1 MEEVDNLII
10 LLTEA
15 KEAIVNNEPHK
26 LKVLSDQTIHSATI
40 YQDTDSILVAVIIY
54 SLGKITEREGYRLME
69 GWDQFYKA
77 FMTNIDEGIKA
88 LEKRD
93 EEKFIACL
101 GAIRNSIHSISGNL
115 SNYIKDVFYK
125 AEINKAFKLYEHGL
139 SAEKTADLLGVS
151 LWDLAG
157 YIGQSTVSESH
168 LNESIPVKERVEKA
182 RQIRKVKNIVLDAGP
197 LISLTLTGTLFILE
211 RFKKQFPE
219 IEFII
224 TPQVKEETID
234 KAWVVK
240 KYELEAVKL
249 QNLID
254 RGVIKVSSDLIPNA
268 QIEKETARMMKLA
281 NSTYR
286 AGGEN
291 LKLIHTGEASCL
303 AFGNLCQCENIIV
316 VDERTVRL
324 FSESPENLRTI
335 TERKLHMAVNYNSKN
350 IKEFKDFS
358 FIRSSEILFLAYEL
372 DLLDYKKETKVLDA
386 LLYASKFAGTSIS
399 TKEIEEMKTL
409 TINKP
414 KSQNNS

>member
-15 KEAIVNNEPHK
+15 KEAVISNDSHK

-40 YQDTDSILVAVIIY
+40 YQDPDSLMVAVIVY
-54 SLGKITEREGYRLME
+54 SLGKITEREGYKLMS
-69 GWDQFYKA
+69 GWENFYKS
-77 FMTNIDEGIKA
+77 FVQNIDLAIKA

-93 EEKFIACL
+93 EKKLVDCL
-101 GAIRNSIHSISGNL
+101 GAIRNSINNIEGNL
-115 SNYIKDVFYK
+115 SNYIRDVFYK

-168 LNESIPVKERVEKA
+168 LNEAIPAKDRIKKA
-182 RQIRKVKNIVLDAGP
+182 REIRKVKHIVLDSGP
-197 LISLTLTGTLFILE
+197 LISLTLTGMLFILE
-211 RFKKQFPE
+211 RLKNKFPE

-224 TPQVKEETID
+224 TPQVKQETID

-249 QNLID
+249 QSLID
-254 RGVIKVSSDLIPNA
+254 RNIIKVSTEFISNT
-268 QIEKETARMMKLA
+268 QIEKETARIMKVA
-281 NSTYR
+281 NSTFR

-291 LKLIHTGEASCL
+291 LKLIHLGEASCL
-303 AFGNLCQCENIIV
+303 AFGNLCRCENMIV

-335 TERKLHMAVNYNSKN
+335 TERKLHMEVNFNAKN
-350 IKEFKDFS
+350 LKEFKDFS
-358 FIRSSEILFLAYEL
+358 FIRSSELLFLAYEF
-372 DLLDYKKETKVLDA
+372 DLLDYKKEPKVLDA
-386 LLYASKFAGTSIS
+386 LLYATKYSGNSIS
-399 TKEIEEMKTL
+399 TKEIEEIKSIT
-409 TINKP
+409 TISSK
-414 KSQNNS
+414 